1 MEIKLKEHFTV
12 IEEGTQYELP
22 NYEVIDGE
30 GIKEIKHS
38 GQLINFV
45 RGSKLKGEDVPK
57 REGTLHEHLL
67 SMMIYDLQY
76 KNGLVP
82 SREGS
87 LAITKLQEALSWLR
101 QRQVDRISRNVEG
114 TYQK

>member
-1 MEIKLKEHFTV
+1 MNIELKEDFEIV
-12 IEEGTQYELP
+12 EQGTHYKLP
-22 NYEVIDGE
+22 CYEVVDGK
-30 GIKEIKHS
+30 GI
-38 GQLINFV
+38 QLTDNYVDLNFV
-45 RGSKLKGEDVPK
+45 RGSKLKDEEVER

-67 SMMIYDLQY
+67 SAMISDLQF

-87 LAITKLQEALSWLR
+87 ITITKLQEALQWLR
-101 QRQVDRISRNVEG
+101 QRQVDRVKRSVVG

>member
-1 MEIKLKEHFTV
+1 MNIELKEDFETV
-12 IEEGTQYELP
+12 EQGTHYKLP
-22 NYEVIDGE
+22 CYEVVDGK
-30 GIKEIKHS
+30 GI
-38 GQLINFV
+38 QLTGNYVDLNFV
-45 RGSKLKGEDVPK
+45 RGSKLKDEEVER

-67 SMMIYDLQY
+67 SAMISDLQF

-87 LAITKLQEALSWLR
+87 ITITKLQEALQWLR
-101 QRQVDRISRNVEG
+101 QRQVDRVKRSVVG